1 MPSGSGGHGGGGSHF
16 GGGGGSHFGG
26 GGRGGSGGSRPPR
39 PIYFG
44 FGGTRYY
51 VPLKKSNAIRSFFV
65 LAIFFVVVAAVLMLG
80 GFAPNNNLKKITA
93 DRQRYIEMINR
104 AEKDSSYV
112 REGTI
117 TGTFY
122 NSDCGKWYFTYVIPT
137 DDGYGNLEG
146 YSYSIY
152 DGNEIKNFVPGKTLE
167 FAVGFTPVTFSTDS
181 IDMGYKNKP
190 LTDDGEYISI
200 VKERRNLRAFGILSC
215 VASAGFLTAGAAL
228 LFKNLRKKET
238 AGETTEEENGIPI
251 RRCEYCGSV
260 LSGGETKC
268 PNCGASIRKQ

>member
-1 MPSGSGGHGGGGSHF
+1 
-16 GGGGGSHFGG
+16 
-26 GGRGGSGGSRPPR
+26 
-39 PIYFG
+39 
-44 FGGTRYY
+44 
-51 VPLKKSNAIRSFFV
+51 
-65 LAIFFVVVAAVLMLG
+65 MLG
-80 GFAPNNNLKKITA
+80 GFAPNKDLKKITA

-137 DDGYGNLEG
+137 DGGYGDLEG

-152 DGNEIKNFVPGKTLE
+152 DANEIKNFVPGETLE

-190 LTDDGEYISI
+190 LSDDGEYISI

-215 VASAGFLTAGAAL
+215 VASAGFLTAGAVL

-238 AGETTEEENGIPI
+238 VGETTEDENGIPI

-260 LSGGETKC
+260 LLSGETKC
-268 PNCGASIRKQ
+268 PNCGASVRKQ

>member
-80 GFAPNNNLKKITA
+80 GFAPNNDLKKITA

-137 DDGYGNLEG
+137 DGGYGDLEG

-152 DGNEIKNFVPGKTLE
+152 DANEIKNFVPGETLE
-167 FAVGFTPVTFSTDS
+167 FAVGFTPVTPSTDS

-190 LTDDGEYISI
+190 LTDDGEYIDMI
-200 VKERRNLRAFGILSC
+200 KERRNLRLFAALAVLAALSLGIL
-215 VASAGFLTAGAAL
+215 GAVL

-238 AGETTEEENGIPI
+238 SGETTEDENGIPI

-260 LSGGETKC
+260 LLSGETKC
-268 PNCGASIRKQ
+268 PNCGASVRKQ

>member
-80 GFAPNNNLKKITA
+80 GFAPNNDLKKITA

-137 DDGYGNLEG
+137 DGGYGDLEG

-152 DGNEIKNFVPGKTLE
+152 DGNEIKNFVPGETLE
-167 FAVGFTPVTFSTDS
+167 FAVGFTPVTPSTDS

-190 LTDDGEYISI
+190 LSDDGEYIDLI
-200 VKERRNLRAFGILSC
+200 KERRNLRLFAALAVLAALSLGIL
-215 VASAGFLTAGAAL
+215 GAVL
-228 LFKNLRKKET
+228 LLRNLRKKET
-238 AGETTEEENGIPI
+238 AGETTEDENGIPI
-251 RRCEYCGSV
+251 RRCEYCGSI
-260 LSGGETKC
+260 LKDGETKC
-268 PNCGASIRKQ
+268 PNCGASIRK

>member
-1 MPSGSGGHGGGGSHF
+1 MPSGLGGHGGGGSHF

-80 GFAPNNNLKKITA
+80 GFAPNNDLKKITA

-152 DGNEIKNFVPGKTLE
+152 DANEIKNFVPGETLE
-167 FAVGFTPVTFSTDS
+167 FAVGFTPVTPSTDS

-190 LTDDGEYISI
+190 LTDDGEYIDLI
-200 VKERRNLRAFGILSC
+200 KERRNLRLFAALAVLAALSLGIL
-215 VASAGFLTAGAAL
+215 GAVL
-228 LFKNLRKKET
+228 LLRNLRKKET

-260 LSGGETKC
+260 LLDGETKC
-268 PNCGASIRKQ
+268 PNCGASIRK

>member
-80 GFAPNNNLKKITA
+80 GFAPNNDLKKITA

-104 AEKDSSYV
+104 AENDSSYV

-137 DDGYGNLEG
+137 DDGYGDLVG

-152 DGNEIKNFVPGKTLE
+152 DANEIKNFVPGETLE
-167 FAVGFTPVTFSTDS
+167 FAVGFTPVTLSTDS

-190 LTDDGEYISI
+190 LSDDGEYISI

-238 AGETTEEENGIPI
+238 AGETTEYENGIPL

-260 LSGGETKC
+260 LLNGETKC
-268 PNCGASIRKQ
+268 PNCGASVRKQ

>member
-1 MPSGSGGHGGGGSHF
+1 
-16 GGGGGSHFGG
+16 
-26 GGRGGSGGSRPPR
+26 
-39 PIYFG
+39 
-44 FGGTRYY
+44 
-51 VPLKKSNAIRSFFV
+51 
-65 LAIFFVVVAAVLMLG
+65 
-80 GFAPNNNLKKITA
+80 
-93 DRQRYIEMINR
+93 MINR

-137 DDGYGNLEG
+137 DGGYGDLEG

-152 DGNEIKNFVPGKTLE
+152 DANEIKNFVPGETLE

-190 LTDDGEYISI
+190 LSDDGEYINI

-215 VASAGFLTAGAAL
+215 VASAGFLTVGAVL

-238 AGETTEEENGIPI
+238 ASETTEDKNGLPI
-251 RRCEYCGSV
+251 HRCEYCGSV
-260 LSGGETKC
+260 LLDSETKC
-268 PNCGASIRKQ
+268 PNCGASLKK

>member
-152 DGNEIKNFVPGKTLE
+152 DANEIKNFVPGETLE
-167 FAVGFTPVTFSTDS
+167 FAVGFTPVTLSTDS

-190 LTDDGEYISI
+190 LTDDGEYIDLI
-200 VKERRNLRAFGILSC
+200 KERRNLRLFAALAVLAALSLGIL
-215 VASAGFLTAGAAL
+215 GAVL

-238 AGETTEEENGIPI
+238 AGETTEDENGIPI

-260 LSGGETKC
+260 LLDGETKC
-268 PNCGASIRKQ
+268 PNCGASVRKQ

>member
-80 GFAPNNNLKKITA
+80 GFAPNNDLKKITA

-152 DGNEIKNFVPGKTLE
+152 DANEIKNFVPGETLE
-167 FAVGFTPVTFSTDS
+167 FAVGFTPVTLSTDS

-190 LTDDGEYISI
+190 LSDDGEYIDLI
-200 VKERRNLRAFGILSC
+200 KERRNLRLFAALAVLAALSLGIL
-215 VASAGFLTAGAAL
+215 GAVL

-238 AGETTEEENGIPI
+238 AGETTEDENGIPI

-260 LSGGETKC
+260 LLDGETKC
-268 PNCGASIRKQ
+268 PNCGASVRKQ

>member
-26 GGRGGSGGSRPPR
+26 GGRGGSGGGRPPR

-80 GFAPNNNLKKITA
+80 GFAPNKDLKKITA

-112 REGTI
+112 REGRI

-137 DDGYGNLEG
+137 DGGDGDLEG

-152 DGNEIKNFVPGKTLE
+152 DANEIKNFVPGETLE
-167 FAVGFTPVTFSTDS
+167 FAVGFTPVTLSTDS

-190 LTDDGEYISI
+190 LSDDGEYVDLI
-200 VKERRNLRAFGILSC
+200 KERRNLRLFAALAVLAALSLGIL
-215 VASAGFLTAGAAL
+215 GAVL

-238 AGETTEEENGIPI
+238 AGETTEDENGIPI

-260 LSGGETKC
+260 LLDGETKC
-268 PNCGASIRKQ
+268 PNCGASIRK

>member
-26 GGRGGSGGSRPPR
+26 GGRGGSGGGRPPR

-80 GFAPNNNLKKITA
+80 GFAPNNDLKKITA

-137 DDGYGNLEG
+137 DDGYGDLEG

-152 DGNEIKNFVPGKTLE
+152 DANEIKNFVPGETLE
-167 FAVGFTPVTFSTDS
+167 FAVGFTPVTPSTDS

-190 LTDDGEYISI
+190 LTDDGEYIDLI
-200 VKERRNLRAFGILSC
+200 KERRNLRLFAALAVLAALSLGIL
-215 VASAGFLTAGAAL
+215 GAVL

-238 AGETTEEENGIPI
+238 AGETTEYKNGLPI
-251 RRCEYCGSV
+251 HRCEYCGSI
-260 LSGGETKC
+260 LKDGETKC
-268 PNCGASIRKQ
+268 PNCGASVRKQ

>member
-167 FAVGFTPVTFSTDS
+167 FAVGFTPVTPSTDS

-190 LTDDGEYISI
+190 LTDDGEYIDLI
-200 VKERRNLRAFGILSC
+200 KERRNLRLFAALAVLAALSLGIL
-215 VASAGFLTAGAAL
+215 GAVL

-238 AGETTEEENGIPI
+238 AGETTEYENGIPI

-268 PNCGASIRKQ
+268 PNCGASVRKQ

>member
-80 GFAPNNNLKKITA
+80 GFAPNNDLKKITA

-137 DDGYGNLEG
+137 DGGYGDLEG

-152 DGNEIKNFVPGKTLE
+152 DANEIRNFVPGETLE
-167 FAVGFTPVTFSTDS
+167 FAVGFTPVTLSTDS

-190 LTDDGEYISI
+190 LSDDGEYIDLI
-200 VKERRNLRAFGILSC
+200 KERRNLRLFAALAVLAALSLGIL
-215 VASAGFLTAGAAL
+215 GAVL

-260 LSGGETKC
+260 LLDGETKC
-268 PNCGASIRKQ
+268 PNCGASIRK

>member
-80 GFAPNNNLKKITA
+80 GFAPNNDLKKITA

-137 DDGYGNLEG
+137 DGGYGDLEG

-152 DGNEIKNFVPGKTLE
+152 DANEIKNFVPGETLE
-167 FAVGFTPVTFSTDS
+167 FAVGFTPVTPSTDS

-190 LTDDGEYISI
+190 LSDDGEYIDLI
-200 VKERRNLRAFGILSC
+200 KERRNLRLFAALAVLAALSLGIL
-215 VASAGFLTAGAAL
+215 GAVL

-238 AGETTEEENGIPI
+238 SGETTEDENGIPI

-260 LSGGETKC
+260 LLSGETKC
-268 PNCGASIRKQ
+268 PNCGASVRKQ

>member
-80 GFAPNNNLKKITA
+80 GFAPNNDLKKITA

-137 DDGYGNLEG
+137 DGGYGDLEG

-152 DGNEIKNFVPGKTLE
+152 DANEIKNFVPGETLE
-167 FAVGFTPVTFSTDS
+167 FAVGFTPVTPSTDS

-190 LTDDGEYISI
+190 LSDDGEYISI
-200 VKERRNLRAFGILSC
+200 VKERRNIRLFAALAVLAALSLGIL
-215 VASAGFLTAGAAL
+215 GAVL

-238 AGETTEEENGIPI
+238 AGETTEDENGIPI

-268 PNCGASIRKQ
+268 PNCGASIRK

>member
-80 GFAPNNNLKKITA
+80 GFAPNNDLKKITA

-137 DDGYGNLEG
+137 DGGYGDLEG

-152 DGNEIKNFVPGKTLE
+152 DANEIKNFVPGETLE
-167 FAVGFTPVTFSTDS
+167 FAVGFTPVTPSTDS

-190 LTDDGEYISI
+190 LTDDGEYIDLI
-200 VKERRNLRAFGILSC
+200 KERRNLRLFAALAVLAALSLGIL
-215 VASAGFLTAGAAL
+215 GAVL

-238 AGETTEEENGIPI
+238 AGETTEDENGIPI
-251 RRCEYCGSV
+251 RRCEYCGSI
-260 LSGGETKC
+260 LKDGETKC
-268 PNCGASIRKQ
+268 PNCGASIRK

>member
-26 GGRGGSGGSRPPR
+26 GGRGGSGGGRPPR

-80 GFAPNNNLKKITA
+80 GFAPNNDLKKITA

-137 DDGYGNLEG
+137 DGGYGDLEG

-152 DGNEIKNFVPGKTLE
+152 NANEIKNFVPGETLE
-167 FAVGFTPVTFSTDS
+167 FAVGFTPVTPSTDS

-190 LTDDGEYISI
+190 LTDDGEYIDLI
-200 VKERRNLRAFGILSC
+200 KERRNLRLFAALAVLAALSLGIL
-215 VASAGFLTAGAAL
+215 GAVL

-238 AGETTEEENGIPI
+238 AGETTEDENGIPI

-268 PNCGASIRKQ
+268 PNCGASVRKQ

>member
-80 GFAPNNNLKKITA
+80 GFAPNNDLKKITA

-137 DDGYGNLEG
+137 DGGDGDLEG

-152 DGNEIKNFVPGKTLE
+152 DANEIKNFVPGETLE
-167 FAVGFTPVTFSTDS
+167 FAVGFTPVTPSTDS

-190 LTDDGEYISI
+190 LTDDGEYIDLI
-200 VKERRNLRAFGILSC
+200 KERRNLRLFAALAVLAALSLGIL
-215 VASAGFLTAGAAL
+215 GAVL

-238 AGETTEEENGIPI
+238 AGETTEYENGIPI

-268 PNCGASIRKQ
+268 PNCGASVRKQ

>member
-26 GGRGGSGGSRPPR
+26 GGRGGSGGGRPPR

-80 GFAPNNNLKKITA
+80 GFAPNKDLKKITA

-137 DDGYGNLEG
+137 DDGYGDLEG

-152 DGNEIKNFVPGKTLE
+152 DANEIKNFVPGETLE
-167 FAVGFTPVTFSTDS
+167 FAVGFTPVTPSTDS

-190 LTDDGEYISI
+190 LTDDGEYIDLI
-200 VKERRNLRAFGILSC
+200 KERRNLRLFAALAVLAALSLGIL
-215 VASAGFLTAGAAL
+215 GAVL

-238 AGETTEEENGIPI
+238 AGETTEDENGIPI

-268 PNCGASIRKQ
+268 PNCGASVRKQ

>member
-80 GFAPNNNLKKITA
+80 GFAPNNDLKKITA

-152 DGNEIKNFVPGKTLE
+152 DANEIKNFVPGETLE
-167 FAVGFTPVTFSTDS
+167 FAVGFTPVTLSTDS

-190 LTDDGEYISI
+190 LTDDGEYIDLI
-200 VKERRNLRAFGILSC
+200 KERRNLRLFAALAVLAALSLGIL
-215 VASAGFLTAGAAL
+215 GAVL

-238 AGETTEEENGIPI
+238 AGETTEDENGIPI

-260 LSGGETKC
+260 LLDGETKC
-268 PNCGASIRKQ
+268 PNCGASVRKQ

>member
-80 GFAPNNNLKKITA
+80 GFAPNNDLKKITA

-137 DDGYGNLEG
+137 DGGYGDLEG

-152 DGNEIKNFVPGKTLE
+152 DANEIKNFVPGETLE
-167 FAVGFTPVTFSTDS
+167 FAVGFTPVTLSTDS

-190 LTDDGEYISI
+190 LTDDGEYIDLI
-200 VKERRNLRAFGILSC
+200 KERRNLRLFAALAVLAALSLGIL
-215 VASAGFLTAGAAL
+215 GAVL

-251 RRCEYCGSV
+251 RRCEYCGSI
-260 LSGGETKC
+260 LKDGETKC
-268 PNCGASIRKQ
+268 PNCGASIRK

>member
-26 GGRGGSGGSRPPR
+26 GGRGGSGGGRPPR

-80 GFAPNNNLKKITA
+80 GFAPNKDLKKITA

-152 DGNEIKNFVPGKTLE
+152 DGNEIKNFVPGETLE
-167 FAVGFTPVTFSTDS
+167 FAVGFTPVTPSTDS

-190 LTDDGEYISI
+190 LSDDGEYIDLI
-200 VKERRNLRAFGILSC
+200 KERRNLRLFAALAVLAALSLGIL
-215 VASAGFLTAGAAL
+215 GAVL

-238 AGETTEEENGIPI
+238 SGETTEDENGIPI
-251 RRCEYCGSV
+251 RRCEYCGSF
-260 LSGGETKC
+260 LKDGETKC
-268 PNCGASIRKQ
+268 PNCGASIRK

>member
-26 GGRGGSGGSRPPR
+26 GGRGGSGGGRPPR

-80 GFAPNNNLKKITA
+80 GFAPNNDLKKITA

-152 DGNEIKNFVPGKTLE
+152 DANEIKNFVPGETLE
-167 FAVGFTPVTFSTDS
+167 FAVGFTPVTPSTDS

-190 LTDDGEYISI
+190 LTDDGEYIDLI
-200 VKERRNLRAFGILSC
+200 KERRNLRLFAALAVLAALSLGIL
-215 VASAGFLTAGAAL
+215 GAVL
-228 LFKNLRKKET
+228 LLRNLRKKET
-238 AGETTEEENGIPI
+238 AGETTEDENGIPI
-251 RRCEYCGSV
+251 RRCEYCGSF
-260 LSGGETKC
+260 LKDGETKC
-268 PNCGASIRKQ
+268 PNCGASVRKQ

>member
-80 GFAPNNNLKKITA
+80 GFAPNNDLKKITA

-137 DDGYGNLEG
+137 DGGDGDLEG

-152 DGNEIKNFVPGKTLE
+152 DANEIKNFVPGETLE
-167 FAVGFTPVTFSTDS
+167 FAVGFTPVTPSTDS

-190 LTDDGEYISI
+190 LTDDGEYIDLI
-200 VKERRNLRAFGILSC
+200 KERRNLRLFAALAVLAALSLGIL
-215 VASAGFLTAGAAL
+215 GAVL

-238 AGETTEEENGIPI
+238 SGETTEDENGIPI
-251 RRCEYCGSV
+251 RRCEYCGSI
-260 LSGGETKC
+260 LKDGETKC
-268 PNCGASIRKQ
+268 PNCGASVRKQ

>member
-80 GFAPNNNLKKITA
+80 GFAPNTDLKKITT

-152 DGNEIKNFVPGKTLE
+152 DANEIKNFVPGETLE
-167 FAVGFTPVTFSTDS
+167 FAVGFTPVTLSTDS

-190 LTDDGEYISI
+190 LSDDGEYIDLI
-200 VKERRNLRAFGILSC
+200 KERRNLRLFAALAVLAALSLGIL
-215 VASAGFLTAGAAL
+215 GAVL

-238 AGETTEEENGIPI
+238 AGETTEDENGIPI

-260 LSGGETKC
+260 LLDGETKC
-268 PNCGASIRKQ
+268 PNCGASIRK

>member
-26 GGRGGSGGSRPPR
+26 GGRGGSGGGRPPR

-80 GFAPNNNLKKITA
+80 GFAPNTDLKKITA

-137 DDGYGNLEG
+137 DDGYGDLEG

-152 DGNEIKNFVPGKTLE
+152 NANEIKNFVPDETLE
-167 FAVGFTPVTFSTDS
+167 FAVGFTPVTLSTDS

-190 LTDDGEYISI
+190 LTDDGEYIDLI
-200 VKERRNLRAFGILSC
+200 KERRNLRLFAALAVLAALSLGIL
-215 VASAGFLTAGAAL
+215 GAVL

-238 AGETTEEENGIPI
+238 ADETTEYENGIPI

-260 LSGGETKC
+260 LSGSETKC

>member
-1 MPSGSGGHGGGGSHF
+1 MPSGSGGH
-16 GGGGGSHFGG
+16 GGGGSHFGG

-80 GFAPNNNLKKITA
+80 GFAPNNDLKKITA

-137 DDGYGNLEG
+137 DGGYGDLEG

-190 LTDDGEYISI
+190 LSDDGEYISI
-200 VKERRNLRAFGILSC
+200 VKERRNLRLFAALAVLAALSLGIL
-215 VASAGFLTAGAAL
+215 GAVL
-228 LFKNLRKKET
+228 LLRNLRKKET
-238 AGETTEEENGIPI
+238 VGETTEDENGIPI
-251 RRCEYCGSV
+251 RRCEYCGSI
-260 LSGGETKC
+260 LKDGETKC
-268 PNCGASIRKQ
+268 PNCGASVRKQ

>member
-1 MPSGSGGHGGGGSHF
+1 
-16 GGGGGSHFGG
+16 
-26 GGRGGSGGSRPPR
+26 
-39 PIYFG
+39 
-44 FGGTRYY
+44 
-51 VPLKKSNAIRSFFV
+51 
-65 LAIFFVVVAAVLMLG
+65 MLG
-80 GFAPNNNLKKITA
+80 GFAPNNDLKKITA

-137 DDGYGNLEG
+137 DGGYGDLEG

-152 DGNEIKNFVPGKTLE
+152 DANEIKNFVPGETLE

-190 LTDDGEYISI
+190 LSHDGEYISI

-215 VASAGFLTAGAAL
+215 VASAGFLTAGAVL

-238 AGETTEEENGIPI
+238 AGETTEYENGIPI

-268 PNCGASIRKQ
+268 PNCGASVRKQ

>member
-26 GGRGGSGGSRPPR
+26 GGRGGSGGGRPPR

-80 GFAPNNNLKKITA
+80 GFAPNKDLKKITA

-137 DDGYGNLEG
+137 DGGYGDLEG

-152 DGNEIKNFVPGKTLE
+152 DANEIKNFVPGETLE
-167 FAVGFTPVTFSTDS
+167 FAVGFTPVTPSTDS

-190 LTDDGEYISI
+190 LTDDGEYIDLI
-200 VKERRNLRAFGILSC
+200 KERRNLRLFAALAVLAALSLGIL
-215 VASAGFLTAGAAL
+215 GAVL
-228 LFKNLRKKET
+228 LLRNLRKKET

-260 LSGGETKC
+260 LLDGETKC
-268 PNCGASIRKQ
+268 PNCGASIRK

>member
-26 GGRGGSGGSRPPR
+26 GGRGGSGGGRPPR

-80 GFAPNNNLKKITA
+80 GFAPNKDLKKITA

-112 REGTI
+112 REGRI

-137 DDGYGNLEG
+137 DGGDGDLEG

-152 DGNEIKNFVPGKTLE
+152 DANEIKNFVPGETLE
-167 FAVGFTPVTFSTDS
+167 FAVGFTPVTLSTDS

-190 LTDDGEYISI
+190 LSDDGEYIDLI
-200 VKERRNLRAFGILSC
+200 KERRNLRLFAALAVLAALSLGIL
-215 VASAGFLTAGAAL
+215 GAVL

-238 AGETTEEENGIPI
+238 SGETTEDENGIPI

-260 LSGGETKC
+260 LLSGETKC
-268 PNCGASIRKQ
+268 PNCGASVRKQ

>member
-80 GFAPNNNLKKITA
+80 GFAPNNDLKKITA

-152 DGNEIKNFVPGKTLE
+152 DGNEIKNFVPGETLE
-167 FAVGFTPVTFSTDS
+167 FAVGFTPVTPSTDS

-190 LTDDGEYISI
+190 LSDDGEYIDLI
-200 VKERRNLRAFGILSC
+200 KERRNLRLFAALAVLAALSLGIL
-215 VASAGFLTAGAAL
+215 GAVL

-238 AGETTEEENGIPI
+238 SGETTEDENGIPI
-251 RRCEYCGSV
+251 RRCEYCGSF
-260 LSGGETKC
+260 LKDGETKC
-268 PNCGASIRKQ
+268 PNCGASIRK

>member
-80 GFAPNNNLKKITA
+80 GFAPNNDLKKITA

-152 DGNEIKNFVPGKTLE
+152 DANEIKNFVPGETLE
-167 FAVGFTPVTFSTDS
+167 FAVGFTPVTLSTDS

-190 LTDDGEYISI
+190 LTDDGEYIDLI
-200 VKERRNLRAFGILSC
+200 KERRNLRLFAALAVLAALSLGIL
-215 VASAGFLTAGAAL
+215 GAVL
-228 LFKNLRKKET
+228 LLRNLRKKET
-238 AGETTEEENGIPI
+238 VGETTEDENGLPVHY
-251 RRCEYCGSV
+251 CEYCGSV
-260 LSGGETKC
+260 LLDGETKC
-268 PNCGASIRKQ
+268 PNCGASVRKQ

>member
-26 GGRGGSGGSRPPR
+26 GGRGGSGGGRPPR

-152 DGNEIKNFVPGKTLE
+152 DANEIKNFVPGETLE
-167 FAVGFTPVTFSTDS
+167 FAVGFTPVTPSTDS

-190 LTDDGEYISI
+190 LTDDGEYIDLI
-200 VKERRNLRAFGILSC
+200 KERRNLRLFAALAVLAALSLGIL
-215 VASAGFLTAGAAL
+215 GAVL

-238 AGETTEEENGIPI
+238 AGETTEDENGIPI

-260 LSGGETKC
+260 LLDGETKC
-268 PNCGASIRKQ
+268 PNCGASVRKQ

>member
-16 GGGGGSHFGG
+16 GGGGGSHFSG

-80 GFAPNNNLKKITA
+80 GFAPNKDLKKITA

-117 TGTFY
+117 TGTFTIPIAA
-122 NSDCGKWYFTYVIPT
+122 NGISPTSFRPTAGTAISKAILILFTT
-137 DDGYGNLEG
+137 QTR
-146 YSYSIY
+146 S
-152 DGNEIKNFVPGKTLE
+152 K
-167 FAVGFTPVTFSTDS
+167 
-181 IDMGYKNKP
+181 
-190 LTDDGEYISI
+190 ISFRA
-200 VKERRNLRAFGILSC
+200 KLSNLRSVLRPLPLRRILSIWGIKT
-215 VASAGFLTAGAAL
+215 SPYPTTA
-228 LFKNLRKKET
+228 N
-238 AGETTEEENGIPI
+238 I
-251 RRCEYCGSV
+251 
-260 LSGGETKC
+260 
-268 PNCGASIRKQ
+268 

>member
-80 GFAPNNNLKKITA
+80 GFAPNNDLKKITA

-152 DGNEIKNFVPGKTLE
+152 DANEIKNFVPGETLE
-167 FAVGFTPVTFSTDS
+167 FAVGFTPVTPSTDS

-190 LTDDGEYISI
+190 LTDDGEYIDLI
-200 VKERRNLRAFGILSC
+200 KERRNLRLFAALAVLAALSLGIL
-215 VASAGFLTAGAAL
+215 GAVL
-228 LFKNLRKKET
+228 LLRNLRKKET
-238 AGETTEEENGIPI
+238 VGETTEDENGIPI
-251 RRCEYCGSV
+251 RRCEYCGSF
-260 LSGGETKC
+260 LKDGETKC
-268 PNCGASIRKQ
+268 PNCGASIRK

>member
-26 GGRGGSGGSRPPR
+26 GGRGGSGGGRPPR

-80 GFAPNNNLKKITA
+80 GFAPNNDLKKITA

-152 DGNEIKNFVPGKTLE
+152 DANEIKNFVPGKTLE
-167 FAVGFTPVTFSTDS
+167 FAVGFTPVTPSTDS

-190 LTDDGEYISI
+190 LTDDGEYIDLI
-200 VKERRNLRAFGILSC
+200 KERRNLRLFAALAVLAALSLGIL
-215 VASAGFLTAGAAL
+215 GAVL

-260 LSGGETKC
+260 LLDGETKC
-268 PNCGASIRKQ
+268 PNCGASIRK

>member
-26 GGRGGSGGSRPPR
+26 GGRGGSGGGRPPR

-137 DDGYGNLEG
+137 DGGYGDLEG

-152 DGNEIKNFVPGKTLE
+152 DANEIKNFVPGETLE
-167 FAVGFTPVTFSTDS
+167 FAVGFTPVTPSTDS

-190 LTDDGEYISI
+190 LTDDGEYIDLI
-200 VKERRNLRAFGILSC
+200 KERRNLRLFAALAVLAALSLGIL
-215 VASAGFLTAGAAL
+215 GAVL
-228 LFKNLRKKET
+228 LLRNLRKKET

-260 LSGGETKC
+260 LLDGETKC
-268 PNCGASIRKQ
+268 PNCGASIRK